1 MPFVP
6 IIGLEIHV
14 QLKTNS
20 KMFCG
25 CSAGAETDTTPNSNI
40 CPICLGHPGVLPVP
54 NEQAM
59 RFASL
64 FGLAIQGTVAA
75 DSKFDRKNY
84 FYPDLPKGYQISQF
98 DLPVVSGGHLDVDVP
113 GGDRPRIRVNFVRA
127 HLEEDAAKNTHADE
141 TSFVDFNR
149 GGTPLLECVTEPDIR
164 SAEEAKAF
172 LQELR
177 LLVRTLGVSEGDM
190 EKGHLRC
197 DANISLREV
206 DENGDVVGSMFNPKT
221 EVKNINSFRN
231 VERALL
237 YEIQRQTKLWEEG
250 KPPMVTTTR
259 GWEDVKQ
266 RTVMQRTKEEAA
278 DYRYFPEPDIPPLS
292 LTTIAEEMQAR
303 VPELPAERRLRFQ
316 EEYGF
321 AAADVRQLTD
331 DGVMAAFT
339 EQVMSELSEWLDEER
354 RQKMTKLVA
363 SWLVNKLGRVHENV
377 TAENFAELM
386 KLMAEN
392 QVTGRS
398 ALAILEEMKTSGKDP
413 SQVMEDAGLGR
424 MDDEA
429 ALAEM
434 VDRVLVGLPTEVE
447 RYKAGETK
455 LIKFFMGVVMKETEG
470 NADPAS
476 ITKILQK
483 KLQ

>member
-6 IIGLEIHV
+6 IIGLEIHI
-14 QLKTNS
+14 QLKTES

-25 CSAGAETDTTPNSNI
+25 CPTSVEAHTAPNTNI

-54 NEQAM
+54 NAQAM
-59 RFASL
+59 RFAAL
-64 FGLAIQGTVAA
+64 FGLAIEGAVAQH
-75 DSKFDRKNY
+75 SKFDRKNY

-98 DLPVVSGGHLDVDVP
+98 DLPVIAGGHLDVDVP
-113 GGDRPRIRVNFVRA
+113 GADRP
-127 HLEEDAAKNTHADE
+127 
-141 TSFVDFNR
+141 R
-149 GGTPLLECVTEPDIR
+149 GGTPLLECVTEPDLR
-164 SAEEAKAF
+164 GAEEAKAF

-206 DENGDVVGSMFNPKT
+206 DAKGDVVGSMFNPKT

-231 VERALL
+231 VERALQ

-250 KPPMVTTTR
+250 KPPMITTTR
-259 GWEDVKQ
+259 GWDDVKQ

-278 DYRYFPEPDIPPLS
+278 DYRYFPEPDIPPLT
-292 LTTIAEEMQAR
+292 LGEIAEEMRAHMS
-303 VPELPAERRLRFQ
+303 ELPAEKRLRFQ

-321 AAADVRQLTD
+321 TAAEIRQLTE
-331 DGVMAAFT
+331 DGAMAAFT
-339 EQVMSELSEWLDEER
+339 EQVMSELSEWLPARQSESDGGDEER
-354 RQKMTKLVA
+354 REKMTKLVA
-363 SWLVNKLGRVHENV
+363 SWLINKLGSVHENV
-377 TAENFAELM
+377 SAENFAELL
-386 KLMAEN
+386 KLMTQN
-392 QVTGRS
+392 QVTSRS
-398 ALAILEEMKTSGKDP
+398 AVTILEEMKQSGKDP

-429 ALAEM
+429 ALADV
-434 VDRVLVGLPTEVE
+434 VDRVLAGLPGEVE

-483 KLQ
+483 KLSL